1 MASNAGFNKET
12 GGLEVAKTYSSLLA
26 GKTVLITGVSPGGI
40 GEAIARSF
48 AHGGASLIIA
58 TGRSRTRVEETTRQI
73 ATEYPSTQFLNVVL
87 NLVSLQSVRQA
98 ANEILGESLVKE
110 IHIVV
115 TNAGGLFNS
124 TERQLTIDGLEIH
137 FGTNHLGHFLLVQ
150 LLLPKLLAA
159 AKRNPYGATRIVAI
173 SSFASYFSPFRFSD
187 YNFDGD
193 RKLPIDEKPD
203 WLAVAKY
210 FDSTAVETDRFSP
223 ILAYGQ
229 SKTANVLFVVQL
241 NRLLSK
247 QGIYAFAIHPGAVYS
262 TGGKHGL
269 ATMPESVRT
278 LVAEVMTKDIDQGS
292 ATALVA
298 ALDPS
303 LSPEK
308 GVWLSDC
315 QLAEPAEWAVNEE
328 KAERLWK
335 LSEEL
340 VEKLGN

>member
-1 MASNAGFNKET
+1 MASNADFNKET

-26 GKTVLITGVSPGGI
+26 GKTVLITGVSPGGL

-73 ATEYPSTQFLNVVL
+73 AAEYPSTQFLNVVL
-87 NLVSLQSVRQA
+87 DLASLQSVRQA
-98 ANEILGESLVKE
+98 ANEILKDSLVRE

-115 TNAGGLFNS
+115 TNAGGMFKS
-124 TERQLTIDGLEIH
+124 TERELTVDALEIH
-137 FGTNHLGHFLLVQ
+137 FGTNHLGHFLLIQ

-159 AKRNPYGATRIVAI
+159 AKRNNYGATRIVAI
-173 SSFASYFSPFRFSD
+173 SSVASFFSPFRFSD
-187 YNFDGD
+187 YHFNGD
-193 RKLPIDEKPD
+193 KKLPIDEKPD
-203 WLAVAKY
+203 WRAAARY
-210 FDSTAVETDRFSP
+210 FNSDAVETDGFSP
-223 ILAYGQ
+223 LLAYGQ

-247 QGIYAFAIHPGAVYS
+247 QGIYAFAVHPGGVRS
-262 TGGKHGL
+262 TGWKKGL
-269 ATMPESVRT
+269 ATLPKHAVP
-278 LVAEVMTKDIDQGS
+278 LVEKIMTKDINQGS

-298 ALDPS
+298 ALDPG
-303 LSPEK
+303 LCPDK
-308 GVWLSDC
+308 GVWLDDC
-315 QLAEPAEWAVNEE
+315 QLAEPAQWAVNEE